1 MVLGKSSA
9 SNVRSG
15 IAEQNRI
22 QCPYQYLG
30 TECHLKPVPV
40 LGNRIAFNAL
50 PVLGNRMAP
59 NVRIGLGKQNRI
71 KCPYRYRGIESLMP
85 VPVLG
90 TELRLM
96 PVPVLGIEWHLM
108 PVPILGIE
116 WHLMPVPV
124 LGNRI
129 ANGRTSIG
137 EKNCI

>member
-1 MVLGKSSA
+1 
-9 SNVRSG
+9 
-15 IAEQNRI
+15 
-22 QCPYQYLG
+22 
-30 TECHLKPVPV
+30 
-40 LGNRIAFNAL
+40 
-50 PVLGNRMAP
+50 MAP